1 MAQGKSEE
9 AQLAGFLAKYDAEI
23 ADLAEV
29 IRDEMRRL
37 YPTALELVYD
47 NYNALV
53 IGFGPTERATEA
65 IFSIAL
71 YPKWVSLF
79 FLQAKG
85 LDDPDKI
92 LKGNGSV
99 AKHVVL
105 ASPDVL
111 HYPAVRELMREAE
124 ARAKVGFDP
133 RGVHRLIIK
142 SVSAKQRPRRRGEN
156 GVGTGTRTGK
166 RGAAE
171 KASGARA
178 L

>member
-1 MAQGKSEE
+1 MERGKSAE
-9 AQLAGFLAKYDAEI
+9 AQLAGFLAKYDVEI
-23 ADLAEV
+23 ADLAEA
-29 IRDEMRRL
+29 IRGEMRKF

-53 IGFGPTERATEA
+53 IGFGPTERASEA

-85 LDDPDKI
+85 LPDPDGI
-92 LKGNGSV
+92 LKGSGSV

-105 ASPDVL
+105 SSPDVL
-111 HYPAVRELMREAE
+111 HYPAVRALMREAE
-124 ARAKVGFDP
+124 ERAKVGFDP
-133 RGVHRLIIK
+133 NGEHRLIIK
-142 SVSAKQRPRRRGEN
+142 SVSAKQRPRRPAEKDS
-156 GVGTGTRTGK
+156 TAHTGK
-166 RGAAE
+166 TSKGK
-171 KASGARA
+171 KALGGARA

>member
-1 MAQGKSEE
+1 MAQGKSVE
-9 AQLAGFLAKYDAEI
+9 AQLAGFLAKYDVEI
-23 ADLAEV
+23 AAVAEL
-29 IRDEMRRL
+29 IRGEMRKF

-85 LDDPDKI
+85 LPDPDGI
-92 LKGNGSV
+92 LKGSGSV

-105 ASPDVL
+105 TSADVL
-111 HYPAVRELMREAE
+111 HYPAVRALMQEAE
-124 ARAKVGFDP
+124 ARAKVAFDP
-133 RGVHRLIIK
+133 GGEHRLIIK
-142 SVSAKQRPRRRGEN
+142 SVSAKQRPRRPVEKDAAG
-156 GVGTGTRTGK
+156 RTGK
-166 RGAAE
+166 KSGGTQ
-171 KASGARA
+171 ASGGVRAR
-178 L
+178 